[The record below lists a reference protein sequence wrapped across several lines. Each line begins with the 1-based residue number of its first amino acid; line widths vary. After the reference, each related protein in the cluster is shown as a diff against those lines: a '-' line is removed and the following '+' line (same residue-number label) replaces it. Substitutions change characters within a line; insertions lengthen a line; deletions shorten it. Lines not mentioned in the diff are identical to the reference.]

1 MRARVTPNK
10 ADSIPPSQSGVPSR
24 RFPVQAKAK
33 ASPSLEIQHRG
44 FGPSNG
50 PAGPSVGNTPLFPQ
64 DKQPNNLG
72 ASLPPVFRQ
81 KMEAAFGVDFSD
93 VNIHPNAPDP
103 ESFSALA
110 FTRGRDLYF
119 APGQY
124 NPSNPQGQKII
135 AHELAHVVQQRTGGV
150 AATRGAMLNADPA
163 LEREANTQGA
173 RAVRGQRANTTL
185 PFESGR
191 ADYQSALAGQNA
203 MSGSAGQAPPIQRYC
218 GAPGCNDPNCYDESN
233 HGFNRVYDLRS
244 GPLYNFTVNPNDRG
258 QGTNTNQ
265 TTRNYVN
272 DSNAYYPQQVR
283 MSYSDGGQTGFTE
296 FENAPLQHGQRADAG
311 HIRGR
316 QNGGFGNQNA
326 GVFGQNPQQNRG
338 NYLNGQPTRD
348 LWRQHEDNQN
358 NWAQNNPV
366 NASVALRDTARPQY
380 PPESSISDQEHQ
392 EFLRRW
398 LG

>member
-1 MRARVTPNK
+1 MRARATSNK
-10 ADSIPPSQSGVPSR
+10 ADSFPPSQSGVPSR
-24 RFPVQAKAK
+24 HFPVQAKAK
-33 ASPSLEIQHRG
+33 ARPSLGIQPQEP
-44 FGPSNG
+44 GPSNS
-50 PAGPSVGNTPLFPQ
+50 PAGPSIGDMPLFPRAHQ
-64 DKQPNNLG
+64 SNDFG
-72 ASLPPVFRQ
+72 APLPPAFRR
-81 KMEAAFGVDFSD
+81 KMEAAFGADFSD
-93 VNIHPNAPDP
+93 VSIHHNAPEP

-150 AATRGAMLNADPA
+150 EATQGEMLNADPA
-163 LEREANTQGA
+163 LEQEADTQGA
-173 RAVRGQRANTTL
+173 RAVRGRRAKTTL
-185 PFESGR
+185 PSESGR
-191 ADYQSALAGQNA
+191 ADSQSGLPGQNA
-203 MSGSAGQAPPIQRYC
+203 ISGSAGQAPPIQRYC
-218 GAPGCNDPNCYDESN
+218 GAPGCNDSNCYDESN

-283 MSYSDGGQTGFTE
+283 MSYSDGGQSGFTE
-296 FENAPLQHGQRADAG
+296 FENAPLQPGQRADAG

-326 GVFGQNPQQNRG
+326 GVFAQNPQQNRG

-358 NWAQNNPV
+358 NWAQNSPV
-366 NASVALRDTARPQY
+366 DVSVALRNTARDTY
-380 PPESSISDQEHQ
+380 PPESSIPDQEYQ

-398 LG
+398 SG